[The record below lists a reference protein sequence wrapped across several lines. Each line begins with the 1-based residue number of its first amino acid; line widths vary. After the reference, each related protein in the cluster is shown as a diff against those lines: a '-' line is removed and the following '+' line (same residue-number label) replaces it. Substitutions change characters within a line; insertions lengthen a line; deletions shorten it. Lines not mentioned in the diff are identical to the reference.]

1 LHLENDKPVT
11 NQDVGPPSTLDHI
24 VDLIVSNLR
33 CESVY
38 LFGSRARGDS
48 TEGSDLDLIAV
59 VRTTGI
65 LRSVLGVRNLR
76 RSLEGLSVSP
86 DIHILST
93 LACSRNKE
101 SVVLNVWHSKC
112 GEKLLYGKD
121 SLASELGVLGFVASH
136 DSFMKTT
143 CYEMKWFLKYIKLE
157 GHVLSV
163 DRRGLTKLMRFLR
176 FDSEVS
182 AETTP
187 PQVSLMRELERQV
200 DLEVSDPQAV
210 CRALANYIEAVS
222 DEFDAWFPRR
232 ISQTVSI
239 LIDKGRLLPR
249 TLLDRDSPCFRI
261 TKSLT
266 CLLRSVET
274 DPPNGELV
282 HQAATYLGYLLHGG
296 VQNPIEDPKLLWM
309 RIRDTIREYWDTV
322 MRAPFGSLCIHR
334 AYDIVLL

>member
-1 LHLENDKPVT
+1 LHSENKPVT
-11 NQDVGPPSTLDHI
+11 IQDVGPPGTLDHI
-24 VDLIVSNLR
+24 VDLIVSNLS

-48 TEGSDLDLIAV
+48 TEESDLDLISV
-59 VRTTGI
+59 VRTRGI

-86 DIHILST
+86 DIQVLST

-101 SVVLNVWHSKC
+101 SLMLNVWHRKC

-121 SLASELGVLGFVASH
+121 SLTSQLGVLGFAPSH
-136 DSFMKTT
+136 DSFIRTT
-143 CYEMKWFLKYIKLE
+143 CYEVKWFLKYIKLE
-157 GHVLSV
+157 GNSLSV
-163 DRRGLTKLMRFLR
+163 DQRGLTKLIRFLR
-176 FDSEVS
+176 LESEVS
-182 AETTP
+182 AEPIP
-187 PQVSLMRELERQV
+187 PLLSLMRELERQV

-222 DEFDAWFPRR
+222 DELDTLFPSR

-249 TLLDRDSPCFRI
+249 ALLDGDSVCFRI
-261 TKSLT
+261 AKSLL
-266 CLLRSVET
+266 CLLRSVEA
-274 DPPNGELV
+274 DPPDGELI
-282 HQAATYLGYLLHGG
+282 HRAATYLDYLLNGG
-296 VQNPIEDPKLLWM
+296 VQNPKEDPRLLWM

-322 MRAPFGSLCIHR
+322 MRVPFGSLCIHR
-334 AYDIVLL
+334 GYDIVLL